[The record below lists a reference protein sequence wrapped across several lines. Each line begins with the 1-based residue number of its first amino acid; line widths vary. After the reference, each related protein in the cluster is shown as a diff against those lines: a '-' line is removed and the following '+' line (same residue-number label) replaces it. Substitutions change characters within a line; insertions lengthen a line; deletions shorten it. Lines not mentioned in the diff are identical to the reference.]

1 MPPKRKSSGRQSP
14 GKRTASPVRAGGI
27 RIGAGCSPA
36 LIAGPCVIESP
47 AATLSLAEEMA
58 ELAARLGAPLI
69 FKASYDKANRTSRD
83 SYRGPGIE
91 RGLEILARVKER
103 TGLPLL
109 TDVHSVEE
117 ARLAGGVV
125 DVLQIPAF
133 LCRQTDLIT
142 AAAEAGKAV
151 NIKKGQFLSP
161 GDMRYALEKARDAG
175 NRNILVTERGT
186 SFGYHRLVVDFTSLP
201 VMRSLGAPVVFDA
214 THSVQ
219 EPGGEGGRSGGKR
232 EMVPFLAR
240 AAAAAGVDAFFFEVH
255 RRPSRALSDGPNSI
269 TPAAL
274 EKLWPLLVEMDRLS
288 GRGKR

>member
-1 MPPKRKSSGRQSP
+1 MPPKRKSSGRRSP

-27 RIGAGCSPA
+27 RIGAGCPPA

-47 AATLSLAEEMA
+47 AATLSLAEEVA
-58 ELAARLGAPLI
+58 DLAARLGAPLI

-151 NIKKGQFLSP
+151 NIKKGQFLAP

-255 RRPSRALSDGPNSI
+255 RRPARALSDGPNSI

-274 EKLWPLLVEMDRLS
+274 ERLWPLLVRIDRLS
-288 GRGKR
+288 GRGKQ